1 MHKLPANILQLF
13 KQEVG
18 GGGGEGGVRFPE
30 RMSF

>member
-18 GGGGEGGVRFPE
+18 GEGGVRFPE

>member
-18 GGGGEGGVRFPE
+18 GGGGGEGGVRFP
-30 RMSF
+30 

>member
-18 GGGGEGGVRFPE
+18 GGEGGVRFPE